1 MQSTHDPSAEQAPSP
16 RAGLRLAVALGVVVA
31 LLAVFML
38 YTDPEFMITVADQ
51 LWSCF

>member
-1 MQSTHDPSAEQAPSP
+1 MQSTHNHPAERAPAS
-16 RAGLRLAVALGVVVA
+16 RDGLKAALTVGVVLI

>member
-1 MQSTHDPSAEQAPSP
+1 MQSTHDHSADPVPMP
-16 RAGLRLAVALGVVVA
+16 RAVRKLALTVGVVLV